1 MFPGLILPFLCR
13 MMIIRLLFFCVLL
26 PCVVTGQTKV
36 SVKEYIDKYKEI
48 AITEM
53 NRYGIP
59 ASIKLGQGLLES
71 SSGNSDLATEANNH
85 FGIKCKKEWTGPTFF
100 KDDDEKQECFRKY
113 PRVLDSY
120 EDHSRFLKNSVRY
133 AELFKLELIDYK
145 GWAYGL
151 KKAGYATNP
160 QYPQLLIKT
169 IEENRLYEFDKPGI
183 SPEFQQPKPEKKAE
197 PVAIKPGKKPGG
209 NDIPDFEMKRLPA
222 REILHRNKVEYF
234 LVKEGDT
241 YEKLTKEMD
250 LMIWQIYKYND
261 LPKTAIAR
269 PGDIIYIKPKRRKAA
284 IATHQVKQGETLR
297 SISQEYAIKMKRICD
312 LNNLEETGILKT
324 GTTLKL
330 R

>member
-1 MFPGLILPFLCR
+1 MFSR
-13 MMIIRLLFFCVLL
+13 VLFFCFLFPSGMV
-26 PCVVTGQTKV
+26 GQTKMTA
-36 SVKEYIDKYKEI
+36 KEYIEKYKEVAI
-48 AITEM
+48 AEM
-53 NRYGIP
+53 NSFGIP
-59 ASIKLGQGLLES
+59 ASIKLSQGLLES

-113 PRVLDSY
+113 SSVLASY
-120 EDHSRFLKNSVRY
+120 EDHSRFLKNSARY
-133 AELFKLELIDYK
+133 AELFKLELTDYK

-169 IEENRLYEFDKPGI
+169 IEENRLYEFDKPGS
-183 SPEFQQPKPEKKAE
+183 SPVLQMPKQEKKPE
-197 PVAIKPGKKPGG
+197 PIVVKPGKKPSG
-209 NDIPDFEMKRLPA
+209 NDIPDFEMKRMPS
-222 REILHRNKVEYF
+222 REILYRNKVEYI

-250 LMIWQIYKYND
+250 LMTWQIYKYND
-261 LPKTAIAR
+261 LPQSAKAK
-269 PGDIIYIKPKRRKAA
+269 PGEIVYIKPKRRKAA
-284 IATHQVKQGETLR
+284 VETHLVKQGETIR
-297 SISQEYAIKMKRICD
+297 SVSQEYAVKMKRICD
-312 LNNLEETGILKT
+312 LNNLEETSLLKP